1 MQFVE
6 RQPRPSSARPSSR
19 CAPLTFPDRRVQHP
33 MDTHRRPASA
43 RPAPASPRQTFRPTS
58 AHRHPTQPAA
68 PRTPSQ
74 QRSAS
79 ARRPHSARALRSAG
93 VRSLASPLHF
103 LHRQMSPRRRT
114 RRDESSSAELPPDR
128 RNAAMWAAVER
139 ESDIAAV
146 RKVGKFAP
154 QPVFPRFDEQ
164 PPSEEMAELIKG
176 SIWVTHYAPLSNARL
191 VKKWPRVRKGDSFIV
206 QPGADRD
213 AAQNVLRKAAEP
225 EPPVR
230 VGFRKGSSDN
240 ESDTV
245 VSDPLEHRISH
256 ITADSAANAVVAR
269 RIARARPPPH
279 HGCGYSIG
287 QEVLEQQSSEPVMEV
302 VESEDEPV
310 IGAWFKGHRCHTSRA
325 EDQAAARIQAIY
337 RGKKARKR
345 VRGIRIEQ
353 ELGLTGSAEET
364 RQIEKMQ
371 ARHRGRK
378 DRQRVKAMKGRQLE
392 EDLGLT
398 GSEDEARQIAK
409 LQAAQRGKL
418 ERKKL
423 AERKAKRIEDD
434 LGLTG
439 SEDEARHI
447 ARIQAAQR
455 GKHDRQRVAEL
466 RGKRIEEELGLTGS
480 DEEAKRIAK
489 LQAAQRGKLER
500 KKLAQ
505 MKAEAESQQEPE
517 SGTEGVSA
525 PLPPGMRG
533 GAEPTAVEKA
543 TSAEADGAPSVSF
556 ALPSRRAL
564 PPILDQA
571 HYSFLADEIHG
582 VHAADSAS
590 SVHSDDDSKASDKA
604 SESGGSST
612 GKDDDS
618 RVDGDDAAVS
628 QASDPATGLSVFS
641 GYRFADLRALQ
652 AEGQLE
658 GESIC
663 WREKD
668 DGSLPPRT
676 TLAALVAQHREA
688 VLLGLRVRLRARRAL
703 SGMPRQ
709 QDEPRSYLPTA
720 QSCAKIF
727 EGFEK
732 ADGESTAAG
741 EGTLPLPVFE
751 KALHALQLGLNEEEV
766 REVCTTLEASQQAP
780 PSEGIETSIHVKVG
794 RCLGTLAK
802 TDAIGNPDPYVR
814 LAFEGGSR
822 ARTEHV
828 ENDRTA
834 PEWQEIL
841 ELELPPEPAGL
852 LVEVIDHDPQPGEDD
867 DDVLASGLVDLR
879 EFVSSWSGAPAVD
892 GAEKLRPGSGVD
904 AGTVVATLRTVAV
917 QMGHGSRATTTAAG
931 QPLEV
936 TLAPTVIRTQPAD
949 SPPPPTESAEEGEE
963 AEPVVNWKEVL
974 EEITRL
980 DAEAE
985 AFAAAHSN
993 AK

>member
-1 MQFVE
+1 MQLVE
-6 RQPRPSSARPSSR
+6 RRPPPSSARKAARPSSSR

-43 RPAPASPRQTFRPTS
+43 RPAPASPAQVFRPTS

-79 ARRPHSARALRSAG
+79 ARRPRSARALRSPG

-103 LHRQMSPRRRT
+103 LHRQMSPRRQT

-191 VKKWPRVRKGDSFIV
+191 VKKWPRVRKGNSFIV

-213 AAQNVLRKAAEP
+213 AAQNVVRKVAEP

-287 QEVLEQQSSEPVMEV
+287 QEVLEQQSSEPVIEV
-302 VESEDEPV
+302 VESEEEPV

-353 ELGLTGSAEET
+353 ELGLTGSAEEK

-392 EDLGLT
+392 EELGLT
-398 GSEDEARQIAK
+398 GSDEEARQIAK

-423 AERKAKRIEDD
+423 AARKAKRIEDD

-439 SEDEARHI
+439 SEEEARHI

-455 GKHDRQRVAEL
+455 GKHDRKRVAEL

-480 DEEAKRIAK
+480 EEETKRIAQ

-505 MKAEAESQQEPE
+505 MKAEAESQQEQE
-517 SGTEGVSA
+517 SGTVMAVSA

-533 GAEPTAVEKA
+533 GAEPTAAEEGPSAA
-543 TSAEADGAPSVSF
+543 TGAPTDSF

-571 HYSFLADEIHG
+571 HYSFLADAI
-582 VHAADSAS
+582 ADSAS

-612 GKDDDS
+612 GKDDS
-618 RVDGDDAAVS
+618 SADGDDAAVS
-628 QASDPATGLSVFS
+628 QASDPATGLSIFS

-668 DGSLPPRT
+668 DGSLTKRT
-676 TLAALVAQHREA
+676 TLAELVAQHREA
-688 VLLGLRVRLRARRAL
+688 VLLGLRVRLRARRAY

-741 EGTLPLPVFE
+741 EGTLPLPVFQQ
-751 KALHALQLGLNEEEV
+751 ALHALQLGLNEEEV

-814 LAFEGGSR
+814 LQFEGSSR

-834 PEWQEIL
+834 PEWNEIL

-936 TLAPTVIRTQPAD
+936 TLAPTAIRTQPAD
-949 SPPPPTESAEEGEE
+949 SPPPPTEPAEDGQE

-985 AFAAAHSN
+985 AFAAAHSSQ
-993 AK
+993 